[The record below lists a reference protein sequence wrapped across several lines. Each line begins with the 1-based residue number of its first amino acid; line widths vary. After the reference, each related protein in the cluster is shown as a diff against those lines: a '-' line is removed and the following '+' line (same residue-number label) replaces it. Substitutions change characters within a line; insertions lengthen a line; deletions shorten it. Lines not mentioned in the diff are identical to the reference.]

1 MSESTDFKEG
11 LNFFLSKDYANAERC
26 FTKAAK
32 KGDPEAQFCL
42 GDMYNN
48 GYGVAKDVKKAVTL
62 FRKSAE
68 QRFAPSQI
76 NLGIMY
82 SQGQGVEQDLVEAFM
97 WLNIAGRAVDE
108 EGGDLALDEEGRD
121 LLGVVEEQMSTGQ
134 ITEALRRSNAWMK
147 ANAII

>member
-1 MSESTDFKEG
+1 MSESNDFKEG
-11 LNFFLSKDYANAERC
+11 LNFFLSKDYASAERC
-26 FTKAAK
+26 FRKAAEQ
-32 KGDPEAQFCL
+32 GDPEAQFCL

-48 GYGVAKDVKKAVTL
+48 GYGVEKDERKAVTL

-82 SQGQGVEQDLVEAFM
+82 SQGSGVEQDLIEAFM

-108 EGGDLALDEEGRD
+108 EGGDLALDEDGRD
-121 LLGVVEEQMSTGQ
+121 LLGIVEEQMTTGQ
-134 ITEALRRSNAWMK
+134 ITEALRRSSVWMK
-147 ANAII
+147 TNQII

>member
-1 MSESTDFKEG
+1 MSESNDFKEG
-11 LNFFLSKDYANAERC
+11 LNYFLNKDYINAEKC
-26 FTKAAK
+26 FRKAAEQ
-32 KGDPEAQFCL
+32 GDPEAQFCL

-48 GYGVAKDVKKAVTL
+48 GYGVTKDERKAVAL

-82 SQGQGVEQDLVEAFM
+82 SQGNGVEQDLIEAFM

-108 EGGDLALDEEGRD
+108 EGGDLAVDEEGRD
-121 LLGVVEEQMSTGQ
+121 LLGVVEEQMTAGQ
-134 ITEALRRSNAWMK
+134 ITEALRRSNVWMK
-147 ANAII
+147 TNQLL

>member
-1 MSESTDFKEG
+1 MIESNDFKEG
-11 LNFFLSKDYANAERC
+11 LNFFLSKDYVSAEKYFR
-26 FTKAAK
+26 KAAEQ
-32 KGDPEAQFCL
+32 GDPEAQFCL

-48 GYGVAKDVKKAVTL
+48 GYGVTKDEQQAVTL

-82 SQGQGVEQDLVEAFM
+82 SQGRGVEQDFIEAFM
-97 WLNIAGRAVDE
+97 WLTIAGRAVDE

-121 LLGVVEEQMSTGQ
+121 LLGIVEEQMTTGQ
-134 ITEALRRSNAWMK
+134 ITEALRRSSTWMK
-147 ANAII
+147 KNQII